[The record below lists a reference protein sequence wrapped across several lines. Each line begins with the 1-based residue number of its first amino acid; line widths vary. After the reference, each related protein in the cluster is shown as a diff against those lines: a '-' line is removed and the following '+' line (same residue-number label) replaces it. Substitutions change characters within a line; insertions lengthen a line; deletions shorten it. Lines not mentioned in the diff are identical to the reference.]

1 MTSFFGVCRRSRV
14 SGSRSTSLC
23 MRVALAVLTIG
34 MVCSGCGGSS
44 PKKTA
49 NALLKAA
56 STGDVSALTRLTHSL
71 VLEEARVHA
80 AMRGISISEYVLE
93 SFTGGASAL
102 RGLSWKIESATE
114 IPEGS
119 AIVRYTAEIHGY
131 QKTGLHM
138 LLALDNGEWKF
149 VSFLQ

>member
-1 MTSFFGVCRRSRV
+1 
-14 SGSRSTSLC
+14 
-23 MRVALAVLTIG
+23 
-34 MVCSGCGGSS
+34 
-44 PKKTA
+44 
-49 NALLKAA
+49 
-56 STGDVSALTRLTHSL
+56 
-71 VLEEARVHA
+71 
-80 AMRGISISEYVLE
+80 MRGISISEYVLE

-138 LLALDNGEWKF
+138 LLALDDGEWKF